1 MKKIIFIAGSL
12 REKSYNKMLAKAAC
26 NMALQHADI
35 DARYIEIL
43 DYEMP
48 IYNGDI
54 EEKSGKFGLQR
65 LSVLLAN
72 NAFGWRCD
80 GPSVVGLF
88 LECRKTA

>member
-1 MKKIIFIAGSL
+1 MKCWLAVHGDGDDDSHDDAIFFSND
-12 REKSYNKMLAKAAC
+12 SHN
-26 NMALQHADI
+26 ALCHS
-35 DARYIEIL
+35 
-43 DYEMP
+43 P
-48 IYNGDI
+48 NDI

>member
-1 MKKIIFIAGSL
+1 MKCWLAVHGDGDDDGHDDAIFFSND
-12 REKSYNKMLAKAAC
+12 SHN
-26 NMALQHADI
+26 ALCHS
-35 DARYIEIL
+35 
-43 DYEMP
+43 P
-48 IYNGDI
+48 NDI